1 MAQLFRLAN
10 HYPDAIKIY
19 QNHLIKNP
27 TLESEFQ
34 DVYGI
39 FNKHYGLHHRWSI
52 PATGILHPWLQK
64 CGPGCLVLATT
75 NGHPAEWI
83 VVADGETMEERL
95 EKMRITL
102 WLCQN
107 SYWKL
112 PFIVDLPIKNAGF
125 SVATLVYQRVSGS
138 FCQTMFNNFSNTCWI
153 EWPVGKV

>member
-1 MAQLFRLAN
+1 
-10 HYPDAIKIY
+10 
-19 QNHLIKNP
+19 
-27 TLESEFQ
+27 
-34 DVYGI
+34 
-39 FNKHYGLHHRWSI
+39 
-52 PATGILHPWLQK
+52 
-64 CGPGCLVLATT
+64 
-75 NGHPAEWI
+75 

-107 SYWKL
+107 SYRKL